1 MGEGGAEEGGEESG
15 EEGGAKEGGEEG
27 AGRAPWREQDKRRRL
42 GAVVLVQDRQQG
54 ELARAGGRPP
64 RQPGQEHQEVRPVV
78 DSDLSR
84 ANLVSCSSPTV
95 GTATVGTATVG
106 IATVGTATVGIATVG
121 IATVGTATVLCPCV

>member
-1 MGEGGAEEGGEESG
+1 MGAEEGGEESG
-15 EEGGAKEGGEEG
+15 EEGGAKEGGEEGGEEG

-64 RQPGQEHQEVRPVV
+64 RQPEQEHQEVRPVV

-84 ANLVSCSSPTV
+84 ANLVSCSSSTV

-106 IATVGTATVGIATVG
+106 IATVGTATVGTATVG
-121 IATVGTATVLCPCV
+121 IATVGTATVGT

>member
-1 MGEGGAEEGGEESG
+1 MG
-15 EEGGAKEGGEEG
+15 
-27 AGRAPWREQDKRRRL
+27 
-42 GAVVLVQDRQQG
+42 QG

-84 ANLVSCSSPTV
+84 ANLVSCSSSTV

-106 IATVGTATVGIATVG
+106 IATVGTAPVGT
-121 IATVGTATVLCPCV
+121 ATVGTATVGNSHSRYSHSALPVCIKKDIVKAEK

>member
-1 MGEGGAEEGGEESG
+1 MGGDVWRWCQGGGREGGQEAGQEGGE
-15 EEGGAKEGGEEG
+15 EGGEEG

-54 ELARAGGRPP
+54 ELARVGGRPP

-95 GTATVGTATVG
+95 GIATVGTATVGTATVG
-106 IATVGTATVGIATVG
+106 TATVGTATVG
-121 IATVGTATVLCPCV
+121 TAT